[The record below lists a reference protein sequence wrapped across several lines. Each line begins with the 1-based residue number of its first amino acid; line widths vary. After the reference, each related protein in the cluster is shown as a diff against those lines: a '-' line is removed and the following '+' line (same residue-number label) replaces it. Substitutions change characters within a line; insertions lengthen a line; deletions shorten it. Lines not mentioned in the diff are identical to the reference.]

1 MIGDKYVIALA
12 GNANVGKS
20 TVFNELTGL
29 DMHTGNW
36 AGKTVDT
43 AEGSYRYN
51 GKEYILVDIPG
62 TYSLYTGSADEET
75 ATDFICSGKP
85 DAIIAVCDATCLERN
100 LSLVMQLAEV
110 NPKTIVCVNLL
121 DEAEK
126 KQIEIDFE
134 KLGEELGLSVV
145 GTSARSGK
153 GLEKLMQETE
163 KAVFSEMPDTYTID
177 YGNRIES
184 ILEEHSNGKFE
195 RWELLRVLSGD
206 RIFAERI
213 NAYEELTQELEQ
225 ENADIIAE
233 RLVKRS
239 EEIAEKCVVFR
250 NAECL
255 ERDIKAD
262 RILTSKFFAV
272 PIMLLLLGVVFW
284 ITIEGANYPSA
295 LLSDLFFKFGDILK
309 SQFERAGIPSGITS
323 FFCDGIYCV
332 LAWVV
337 AVMLPPMAIFFPMF
351 TLLEDSGYLPRIAFN
366 LDGGF
371 QKAGTCGKQCL
382 TMCMGFGCNAV
393 GVTGCRIIS
402 SARERL
408 IAIITNSFSPCNGR
422 FPTMITII
430 TIFFAWQKS
439 GIISALI
446 LLLFIVL
453 SVFVTLGVSKFL
465 SLTLLKGQ
473 PSSFILE
480 LPPYRKPQIIKT
492 IIRSMKDRTI
502 FVLGRACISAI
513 PAGALI
519 WIMANVTVGGTSV
532 LIHTAE
538 FLNPLGEFIGLDGVI
553 LLAFILGFPANE
565 IVMPVIIMA
574 YMSTGTLM
582 EFENLA
588 ELRELLI
595 ANGWDWVKGVC
606 MILFSMMHF
615 PCATTCMT
623 VKKET
628 GSIKWTAI
636 SFFVPLICGI
646 CVCSA
651 FSAVARLFLI

>member
-1 MIGDKYVIALA
+1 MIGNKYVIALA

-43 AEGSYRYN
+43 AEGSYTYN
-51 GKEYILVDIPG
+51 GKDYILVDIPG

-75 ATDFICSGKP
+75 AMNFICSGKP

-100 LSLVMQLAEV
+100 LNLVMQLAEV

-126 KQIEIDFE
+126 KKIEINFE
-134 KLGEELGLSVV
+134 KLSEELGLPVV

-153 GLEKLMQETE
+153 GLEKLMEETE
-163 KAVFSEMPDTYTID
+163 KAVFSETPDTYVID
-177 YGNRIES
+177 YGSRIES
-184 ILEEHSNGKFE
+184 ILEKYGDSKLE
-195 RWELLRVLSGD
+195 RWELLRVLNGD
-206 RIFAERI
+206 ESFVEKIGAD
-213 NAYEELTQELEQ
+213 EELNQQ
-225 ENADIIAE
+225 ENADIISE
-233 RLVKRS
+233 RLVKRA
-239 EEIAEKCVVFR
+239 EEIAEKCVTFG
-250 NAECL
+250 NAECF
-255 ERDIKAD
+255 ERDIKTD
-262 RILTSKFFAV
+262 RIVTGRFSAF

-295 LLSDLFFKFGDILK
+295 LLSDLFFGFGDILK
-309 SQFERAGIPSGITS
+309 NWFVRAGIPNRITS
-323 FFCDGIYCV
+323 FFCDGVYCV

-351 TLLEDSGYLPRIAFN
+351 TLLEDSGYLPRVAFN

-371 QKAGTCGKQCL
+371 RKAGACGKQCL

-430 TIFFAWQKS
+430 TIFFVWQQS

-446 LLLFIVL
+446 LLLFIVI
-453 SVFVTLGVSKFL
+453 SVFATLGVSKFL

-480 LPPYRKPQIIKT
+480 LPPYRKPQILKT
-492 IIRSMKDRTI
+492 IVRSVKDRTI

-519 WIMANVTVGGTSV
+519 WVMANVTVGGTS
-532 LIHTAE
+532 LLNYTAD

-595 ANGWDWVKGVC
+595 ANGWDCVKGVC

-623 VKKET
+623 IKKET

-636 SFFVPLICGI
+636 AFLVPLVCGI
-646 CVCSA
+646 CVCST
-651 FSAVARLFLI
+651 FSAVARLFLP